1 VVLPVL
7 PVSDLHAVPGIHKL
21 NGDIGDT
28 VGWPQLTRAVAAQD
42 AALTRAGDPP
52 GSVFTGVYGEAGALD
67 VYGSPYHLP
76 PVLSGQ
82 NTFWMWGPSQAS
94 DQTVLVVDALS
105 DLRPYFASCRVLTTY
120 YAPYDVQNDWTG
132 LQIGLCTG
140 PVAGWRTLWPRT
152 RHYD

>member
-28 VGWPQLTRAVAAQD
+28 VGWPQLTRAAAAQD
-42 AALTRAGDPP
+42 AALTKAGDPP
-52 GSVFTGVYGEAGALD
+52 GSVFTGAYGEAGALD

-82 NTFWMWGPSQAS
+82 NTF
-94 DQTVLVVDALS
+94 
-105 DLRPYFASCRVLTTY
+105 
-120 YAPYDVQNDWTG
+120 
-132 LQIGLCTG
+132 
-140 PVAGWRTLWPRT
+140 
-152 RHYD
+152 